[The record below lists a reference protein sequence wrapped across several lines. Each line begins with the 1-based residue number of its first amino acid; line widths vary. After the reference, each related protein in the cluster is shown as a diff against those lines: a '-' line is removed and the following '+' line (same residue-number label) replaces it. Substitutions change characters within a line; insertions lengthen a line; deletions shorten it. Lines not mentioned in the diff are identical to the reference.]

1 MQSAQSLE
9 AYTFI
14 NFIAMQMFYIIR
26 EHLRSREKLSK
37 YSPTQMIKKL
47 SRVRTVYASG
57 KWNRAEMTKKE
68 TDLMA
73 EIGWNIT

>member
-1 MQSAQSLE
+1 MLIFMRTLYSKISVAGYNYGYNVSP
-9 AYTFI
+9 FK
-14 NFIAMQMFYIIR
+14 
-26 EHLRSREKLSK
+26 KLSK
-37 YSPTQMIKKL
+37 YSPAQMIKKL

-73 EIGWNIT
+73 EIGWDIT

>member
-1 MQSAQSLE
+1 
-9 AYTFI
+9 
-14 NFIAMQMFYIIR
+14 
-26 EHLRSREKLSK
+26 
-37 YSPTQMIKKL
+37 MIKKL

>member
-14 NFIAMQMFYIIR
+14 NFIAKMFYIIR
-26 EHLRSREKLSK
+26 EHLRVVKISK
-37 YSPTQMIKKL
+37 HSPTQMIKKL

-73 EIGWNIT
+73 EIGWEYYV